1 MPIKAYKPTSNGRRN
16 MTALTKEEITTST
29 PEKSLLAPYKK
40 KGGRNNMGQ
49 ITTRHH
55 GGGHKRK
62 YRVIDFKRNKDGVPG
77 KVATIEYDPN
87 RSANI
92 ALINYADGEKRYI
105 LAPKGLE
112 VGTVVVSG
120 ETTDVKVGNCM
131 EMGNMPEGTTIHNIE
146 MHPGKGGQL
155 ARSAGV
161 SAQILGSEE
170 KYVIVRLQSGEVR
183 KFLKKCRATVGA
195 VGNEDHGLVNYG
207 KAGRMRW
214 KGVKPTVRG
223 SVCQHRRNRRQEV
236 CQAIAKLI
244 ARAQDLPCNSQDVC
258 NRRKKGHQNRN
269 LCRAGGHQKIKQRCK
284 YKHSDS

>member
-1 MPIKAYKPTSNGRRN
+1 MPIKAYKPTSNGRSN

-214 KGVKPTVRG
+214 KGVRPTVRG
-223 SVCQHRRNRRQEV
+223 SVMNPNDHPHGGGEGKTSIGRKAPLTPWGKKALGVKTRNSKKHSNRLIVRRRN
-236 CQAIAKLI
+236 AK
-244 ARAQDLPCNSQDVC
+244 
-258 NRRKKGHQNRN
+258 
-269 LCRAGGHQKIKQRCK
+269 
-284 YKHSDS
+284 